1 MLFIKVLDCY
11 RDSKAKAKTN
21 FHKKESP
28 SKQKRLKLKKMKI
41 SDRIN
46 RIDRIR
52 SNPVYP
58 VNPVKRFD

>member
-1 MLFIKVLDCY
+1 VEIIRSIVIIVEQF
-11 RDSKAKAKTN
+11 
-21 FHKKESP
+21 
-28 SKQKRLKLKKMKI
+28 KKMKI

-52 SNPVYP
+52 SNPVNP

>member
-1 MLFIKVLDCY
+1 MVRSI
-11 RDSKAKAKTN
+11 AKIVTQ
-21 FHKKESP
+21 F
-28 SKQKRLKLKKMKI
+28 KKMKI

-58 VNPVKRFD
+58 VYPVNPVKRFD